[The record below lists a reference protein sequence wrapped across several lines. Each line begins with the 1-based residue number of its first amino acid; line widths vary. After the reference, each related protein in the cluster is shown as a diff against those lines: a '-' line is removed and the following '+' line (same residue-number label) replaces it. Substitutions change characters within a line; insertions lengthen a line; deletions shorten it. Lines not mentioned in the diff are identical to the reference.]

1 MVSNSWLESITRII
15 TKNVLY
21 ETVNIIIVPDLFKL
35 VVFCRYFKETE
46 MLTISQLMKAI
57 GLKQELYDSSS
68 QHMWVNRV

>member
-1 MVSNSWLESITRII
+1 MESIARII

-46 MLTISQLMKAI
+46 MLTIPQLMKAI
-57 GLKQELYDSSS
+57 SLKPELYDSSS
-68 QHMWVNRV
+68 QHMLVNRV